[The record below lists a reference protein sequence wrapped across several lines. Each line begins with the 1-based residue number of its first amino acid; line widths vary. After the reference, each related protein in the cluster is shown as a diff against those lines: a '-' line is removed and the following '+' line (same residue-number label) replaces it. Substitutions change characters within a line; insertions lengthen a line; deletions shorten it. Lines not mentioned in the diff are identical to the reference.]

1 MFVYRYLYSPLH
13 VDRFRPVAQTV
24 KNLPEMQETWVQ
36 SLGWENPLEKGRA
49 THSSILAWRIQ
60 WTEEPDGLQ
69 SLGLQ
74 RVGHDWVTNMVLIIM
89 VINRFHPLFASKD
102 PHDPFQINTGEKT
115 KGGCNWYRVVQALFH
130 LWLSSLTLEFEL
142 LEGRDVYWFWS
153 LFQLQHEES
162 FWAHNRHSV
171 NVYWN
176 QKP

>member
-1 MFVYRYLYSPLH
+1 MFVYRYLYLPLR
-13 VDRFRPVAQTV
+13 VDRFHPVAQMV

-36 SLGWENPLEKGRA
+36 PLGWEDPLEKGRA

-60 WTEEPDGLQ
+60 WTEEPGGLQ

-102 PHDPFQINTGEKT
+102 PHDPLQINTGEKT
-115 KGGCNWYRVVQALFH
+115 RENAIDTELSKPSFH
-130 LWLSSLTLEFEL
+130 LRLSSVTLEFEI

-153 LFQLQHEES
+153 LFQLQHEE
-162 FWAHNRHSV
+162 
-171 NVYWN
+171 
-176 QKP
+176 